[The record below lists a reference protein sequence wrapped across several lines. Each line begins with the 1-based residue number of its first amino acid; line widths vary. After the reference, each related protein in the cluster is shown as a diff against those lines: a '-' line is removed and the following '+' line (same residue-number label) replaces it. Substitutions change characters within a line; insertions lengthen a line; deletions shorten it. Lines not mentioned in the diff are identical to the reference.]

1 MTFSTISN
9 RSCNNLVVLD
19 LNNMETYDILT
30 ELQNKINS
38 MDKNGYILIKI
49 DEENKFVIEDYL
61 SNSPFIYEEDIPYSG
76 YIKLSYKKQADLSP
90 SDTQEVTRRRRAS
103 TAVPL
108 HANNPGYSKRNSC
121 LIM

>member
-9 RSCNNLVVLD
+9 RSCNNLVVID
-19 LNNMETYDILT
+19 LNNKETYDILT

-61 SNSPFIYEEDIPYSG
+61 SNSSFIYEEDIPYSG
-76 YIKLSYKKQADLSP
+76 YIKLSYKKETDLSP
-90 SDTQEVTRRRRAS
+90 SDTQEITRRRAS